1 MLITFL
7 MAGRSAVAQSFALAH
22 DTVSIV
28 TAGTSLLIFD
38 DSVTNLT
45 TGTANIDWEVIETDF
60 PADWKAASG
69 ICDPAGCF
77 SFHDLWPSP
86 SARTF
91 GIGPGSSVFYLS
103 VDFAAT
109 TTTGCY
115 YAKVRMDNATI
126 PADTAIATFIICK
139 TALSIKAFS
148 RAPEEISVY
157 PNPATNVISV
167 IYGSGIGVKSISI
180 HNIIGRQLSTYRVT
194 EDTSTTLNI
203 ENLPPGMYSVRILNA
218 NGNAIATRRFAKQ

>member
-1 MLITFL
+1 
-7 MAGRSAVAQSFALAH
+7 
-22 DTVSIV
+22 
-28 TAGTSLLIFD
+28 
-38 DSVTNLT
+38 
-45 TGTANIDWEVIETDF
+45 
-60 PADWKAASG
+60 
-69 ICDPAGCF
+69 
-77 SFHDLWPSP
+77 
-86 SARTF
+86 
-91 GIGPGSSVFYLS
+91 
-103 VDFAAT
+103 
-109 TTTGCY
+109 
-115 YAKVRMDNATI
+115 MDNATI